1 MKKLVVLLTV
11 MMLALTILG
20 AKTVKLAYVNWA
32 EGIAMTNLV
41 KVVLEDKMGYD
52 VDMTMADPGV
62 VYASIA
68 RGFQDAFLDG
78 WLPVTHKSY
87 MEQFRDDITDLGYNF
102 EGARIGLVVPTYVEI
117 DSIEEMNEHKDK
129 FDGRIVGIDPGAGIM
144 QATER
149 AIDEYD
155 LDIELVESSGPVM
168 TASIA
173 SAVKDGE
180 WIAVTGWQPHWKF
193 AKWDLKFL
201 EDKNG
206 VYGAVENIHTI
217 ARRDLIV
224 DMPEVAQ
231 FLTHFYMDSQHLGDL
246 MGAIA
251 ESDEDAEDVARAWMN
266 DNWDYVKVWLE

>member
-78 WLPVTHKSY
+78 WLPVTHASY
-87 MEQFRDDITDLGYNF
+87 KEQFREDITDLGFNF

-144 QATER
+144 QATLR
-149 AIDEYD
+149 AIDEYN
-155 LDIELVESSGPVM
+155 LDIDLVESSGPVM

-180 WIAVTGWQPHWKF
+180 WVAVTGWQPHWKF

-201 EDKNG
+201 EDKNA

-217 ARRDLIV
+217 ARRDLIT

-266 DNWDYVKVWLE
+266 DNWNYVKVWLD

>member
-52 VDMTMADPGV
+52 VEMTMADPGV

-68 RGFQDAFLDG
+68 KGFQDAFMDG
-78 WLPVTHKSY
+78 WLPVTHQSY
-87 MEQFRDDITDLGYNF
+87 MDKFSDDLTDLGYNF
-102 EGARIGLVVPTYVEI
+102 EGARIGLVVPAYVTI

-129 FDGRIVGIDPGAGIM
+129 FDGQIVGIDPGAGIM
-144 QATER
+144 QATNR
-149 AIDEYD
+149 ALDAYNLD
-155 LDIELVESSGPVM
+155 LDLVESSGPVM
-168 TASIA
+168 TASLADAIR
-173 SAVKDGE
+173 KDE
-180 WIAVTGWQPHWKF
+180 WVAVTGWQPHWKV
-193 AKWDLKFL
+193 AEWDLKFL
-201 EDKNG
+201 DDPEG

-217 ARRDLIV
+217 ARRDIIV

-251 ESDEDAEDVARAWMN
+251 ESDEEADDVARAWMN
-266 DNWDYVKVWLE
+266 DNWDYVKVWLD

>member
-11 MMLALTILG
+11 MMLALTIIG

-52 VDMTMADPGV
+52 VEMTMADPGV

-78 WLPVTHKSY
+78 WLPVTHQSY
-87 MEQFRDDITDLGYNF
+87 MEEFRDDITDLGFNF

-117 DSIEEMNEHKDK
+117 DSIEEMNEYKDK
-129 FDGRIVGIDPGAGIM
+129 FDGKIIGIDPGAGIM
-144 QATER
+144 QATLR
-149 AIDEYD
+149 AIEEYD

-180 WIAVTGWQPHWKF
+180 WVAVTGWQPHWKF

-206 VYGAVENIHTI
+206 AYGAVENIHTI
-217 ARRDLIV
+217 ARRDLIE

-251 ESDEDAEDVARAWMN
+251 ESDEDAEDVAKEWMN
-266 DNWDYVKVWLE
+266 DNWDYVNIWLE

>member
-1 MKKLVVLLTV
+1 MKKLIVLLTV
-11 MMLALTILG
+11 MMIALTFLG

-78 WLPVTHKSY
+78 WLPVTHASY
-87 MEQFRDDITDLGYNF
+87 MEQFREDITDLGFNF

-117 DSIEEMNEHKDK
+117 DSIEEMNQHKDK
-129 FDGRIVGIDPGAGIM
+129 FDGKIIGIDPGAGIM
-144 QATER
+144 QATVR

-180 WIAVTGWQPHWKF
+180 WVAVTGWQPHWKF

-201 EDKNG
+201 EDKNA

-217 ARRDLIV
+217 ARRDLIT

-251 ESDEDAEDVARAWMN
+251 ESDEEPEDVARAWMN

>member
-52 VDMTMADPGV
+52 VEMTMADPGV

-78 WLPVTHKSY
+78 WLPVTHQSY
-87 MEQFRDDITDLGYNF
+87 MEEFRDDITDLGFNF

-117 DSIEEMNEHKDK
+117 DSIEEMNQHKDK
-129 FDGRIVGIDPGAGIM
+129 FEGKIIGIDPGAGIM
-144 QATER
+144 QATVR

-180 WIAVTGWQPHWKF
+180 WVAVTGWQPHWKF

-217 ARRDLIV
+217 ARRDLIE

-251 ESDEDAEDVARAWMN
+251 ESDEDPDEVAREWMN

>member
-1 MKKLVVLLTV
+1 
-11 MMLALTILG
+11 
-20 AKTVKLAYVNWA
+20 
-32 EGIAMTNLV
+32 
-41 KVVLEDKMGYD
+41 
-52 VDMTMADPGV
+52 
-62 VYASIA
+62 
-68 RGFQDAFLDG
+68 
-78 WLPVTHKSY
+78 
-87 MEQFRDDITDLGYNF
+87 
-102 EGARIGLVVPTYVEI
+102 
-117 DSIEEMNEHKDK
+117 
-129 FDGRIVGIDPGAGIM
+129 
-144 QATER
+144 
-149 AIDEYD
+149 
-155 LDIELVESSGPVM
+155 M

>member
-41 KVVLEDKMGYD
+41 KVLLEDKMGYD